1 MAHRRSSVWVQ
12 SKPQRQLRDLGPR
25 VGERLLASDSAN
37 ERPASTS
44 VFSSRNDYEFPGT
57 RRMLF
62 VTAGGYD
69 AFLFTSPD
77 LPAGTAITYYE
88 PDFEV
93 APFGDALDEF
103 MILRL
108 E

>member
-1 MAHRRSSVWVQ
+1 MRPPRLEPPVRIELTTARLQ
-12 SKPQRQLRDLGPR
+12 ILG
-25 VGERLLASDSAN
+25 S
-37 ERPASTS
+37 
-44 VFSSRNDYEFPGT
+44 
-57 RRMLF
+57 
-62 VTAGGYD
+62 GGYD

-77 LPAGTAITYYE
+77 LPAGTYYE

>member
-1 MAHRRSSVWVQ
+1 MSS
-12 SKPQRQLRDLGPR
+12 
-25 VGERLLASDSAN
+25 N
-37 ERPASTS
+37 ERAASTS
-44 VFSSRNDYEFPGT
+44 VFSPRDDYEFPGT

-62 VTAGGYD
+62 VTACEYD

-77 LPAGTAITYYE
+77 LPAGTVITHSE

-103 MILRL
+103 MIVRL